1 MIKWCFWKIK
11 VNEMWNLISSS
22 NLSVQS
28 LETVL
33 LLVYGQ
39 QNYSSVSLQ
48 WLWTD
53 YLSGN
58 KGTLPTLDVSQKVW
72 MSFLL
77 HPAEIRAHV
86 VWLRSRLPRLLFWL
100 GSHSVCPH
108 WLEEQHSVLTLWTQA
123 CHPSGQKTKVRT
135 MANNIYIYIS
145 IYLCCSFI
153 LTHFNAATYISTV
166 IVALCLSNTSI
177 SSFIMVEGILQRPH

>member
-1 MIKWCFWKIK
+1 MFLKNKSKWNVKSHQLIKPLCPVF
-11 VNEMWNLISSS
+11 
-22 NLSVQS
+22 
-28 LETVL
+28 
-33 LLVYGQ
+33 G
-39 QNYSSVSLQ
+39 YSITACLWTTKLFICVLQ